1 MGPKKKGGKA
11 KDDDPNKTIAVP
23 KSFKISRQLDQEKI
37 DFLTKRINEILT
49 SNNDL
54 RTSSSRNEKDTHD
67 IVLYFQREME
77 MKDDI
82 ISRLNEELVKRE
94 TQLKFEVERMKK
106 QFEENLAEL
115 RDSTDYTIQE
125 LQDKLDKANADLSAI
140 AHYQEEKD
148 EYERKL
154 SVVQRSLAEQRQEM
168 FDSLDDQ
175 ERKFLDEKT
184 AVWREVDEQKAAFR
198 EVALKEARDLMG
210 DEARKI
216 VADNTRMREEL
227 KFHTINSAELT
238 AERAALQI
246 EVQKTR
252 RDVAILSDKEIEYAR
267 QGYLKTKEIKA
278 LRERVEQLEKMHTGN
293 IEKFKHK
300 TKEIHANVTRELE
313 LATLDAAGL
322 RRLLKLKNKE
332 LLHMKT
338 LATTI
343 LSQRT
348 ETEQFFLESLA
359 EVKDIIRKE
368 KARSAV
374 ETKIVLNKL
383 RAGTGTTAG
392 AGPKRAVLFPPL
404 NVKGANLHHL
414 DARDPSALPSGNQ
427 IAQVHIRDLGWEDK
441 ELVLRVL
448 FAKMNGQQGSQLPKA
463 PQKNGS
469 GPSMPLPVSPFP
481 LPFPSLT
488 SNNLCNTNKCTAA
501 RQSAQAHTCIPIL
514 TILILTTLTR
524 CSRARAGV
532 HHRGR
537 RPRPTQRG
545 PRRRRAVSAG

>member
-1 MGPKKKGGKA
+1 MPPKKKGGKG
-11 KDDDPNKTIAVP
+11 KDDDPNKQVAVP

-37 DFLTKRINEILT
+37 DFLTKRINEILS
-49 SNNDL
+49 SNNEL

-106 QFEENLAEL
+106 KFEDSLGAM
-115 RDSTDYTIQE
+115 RDSSDQTIQE
-125 LQDKLDKANADLSAI
+125 LKDELATALADLSAI
-140 AHYQEEKD
+140 AHYQEEKN
-148 EYERKL
+148 EYEHKL
-154 SVVQRSLAEQRQEM
+154 ATVQRSLEDQRQEM
-168 FDSLDDQ
+168 FDSLDEQ
-175 ERKFLDEKT
+175 ERKFLDEK
-184 AVWREVDEQKAAFR
+184 AAIWRDVDNEKVAFR
-198 EVALKEARDLMG
+198 EVALREARDLMG
-210 DEARKI
+210 EEARKI

-227 KFHTINSAELT
+227 KFHTVNSAELT
-238 AERAALQI
+238 AERATLQA
-246 EVQKTR
+246 ELVKSR

-278 LRERVEQLEKMHTGN
+278 LRERVEHLEKMQTSN
-293 IEKFKHK
+293 MEKFKHK
-300 TKEIHANVTRELE
+300 TKEIESNVSRELE

-338 LATTI
+338 LAATI

-359 EVKDIIRKE
+359 EVKDLVRKE
-368 KARSAV
+368 KQRTAV

-383 RAGTGTTAG
+383 RAGAG
-392 AGPKRAVLFPPL
+392 SGSGSGGGKRAVAFPPL

-414 DARDPSALPSGNQ
+414 DARDASQLPVGAASSGRGL
-427 IAQVHIRDLGWEDK
+427 ADVHIRDLSWDDK

-448 FAKMNGQQGSQLPKA
+448 FAKMNGQEKQQGGGSGGLPKVPGRGGA
-463 PQKNGS
+463 
-469 GPSMPLPVSPFP
+469 SMPMPMPVS
-481 LPFPSLT
+481 
-488 SNNLCNTNKCTAA
+488 LCAAALLCCACTRLSSTN
-501 RQSAQAHTCIPIL
+501 
-514 TILILTTLTR
+514 
-524 CSRARAGV
+524 
-532 HHRGR
+532 
-537 RPRPTQRG
+537 
-545 PRRRRAVSAG
+545 